1 MVLAITASMW
11 LCLEGRGEEKV
22 AASSVTGTT
31 TNIFSLKSSTK
42 RGGGGR
48 DNSVS
53 PTSSVSTG
61 TQGLSGRDSFGNME
75 GRSRNRGDG
84 MRSGY

>member
-1 MVLAITASMW
+1 MCIS
-11 LCLEGRGEEKV
+11 GFGG
-22 AASSVTGTT
+22 S
-31 TNIFSLKSSTK
+31 KSSTPVK
-42 RGGGGR
+42 KAPVKKKTLIKKEGG
-48 DNSVS
+48 DTSFS

>member
-1 MVLAITASMW
+1 MCIS
-11 LCLEGRGEEKV
+11 GFGGG
-22 AASSVTGTT
+22 S
-31 TNIFSLKSSTK
+31 KSSTPVK
-42 RGGGGR
+42 KVPVKKKTLIKKQGGDGRG
-48 DNSVS
+48 NSVS

>member
-1 MVLAITASMW
+1 MCIS
-11 LCLEGRGEEKV
+11 GFGGG
-22 AASSVTGTT
+22 S
-31 TNIFSLKSSTK
+31 KSSTPVK
-42 RGGGGR
+42 KPAVKKKTLIKKQGGGGR